1 MKPSN
6 KVGFS
11 HSECR
16 CIAVELGPSD
26 TEIKSFNR
34 ALIERS
40 GSKLA
45 PIDVEHIRFASVA
58 GSHLNAG
65 LNAIAHG
72 VEHESPELTLNG
84 KLSLSKISEI
94 DAEYAKA
101 VQDGLDW
108 LIVSNRVVAA
118 FPSFASL
125 LQSAYNV
132 GGHLQRSES
141 ELQLLRK
148 IHHSCLVHERT
159 TGKSQVLWSDVKAS
173 VLKSKPTHSLTCP
186 SLFTFC
192 VKFSG
197 GCDGHLLQE
206 TEDFV
211 KAFGYQRRSLG
222 AEVYDALSVDLKGR
236 EQRPIYRHCT
246 YKCKVQHN
254 VFFKFLLIVL
264 LPWKKL

>member
-1 MKPSN
+1 MCDFFPHRLKPIT

-11 HSECR
+11 RSECR
-16 CIAVELGPSD
+16 RIAVELCPND

-45 PIDVEHIRFASVA
+45 PIDVEQIRFASVA

-72 VEHESPELTLNG
+72 VEHESDDLTLNR
-84 KLSLSKISEI
+84 KLSLSKIREI
-94 DAEYAKA
+94 DGEYAKA

-108 LIVSNRVVAA
+108 LIVASKVVAA
-118 FPSFASL
+118 FPTFACL

-148 IHHSCLVHERT
+148 IHHSCVLHEQT
-159 TGKSQVLWSDVKAS
+159 TGKSQVLWTDVRAS
-173 VLKSKPTHSLTCP
+173 VLKSKPTHALTCP

-197 GCDGHLLQE
+197 GKEGQLLRE

-222 AEVYDALSVDLKGR
+222 AEVFEALSIDLKGR

-246 YKCKVQHN
+246 SKR
-254 VFFKFLLIVL
+254 I
-264 LPWKKL
+264 

>member
-1 MKPSN
+1 MSDEESMSDLYFSHRLKPPT

-11 HSECR
+11 
-16 CIAVELGPSD
+16 
-26 TEIKSFNR
+26 
-34 ALIERS
+34 RS

-72 VEHESPELTLNG
+72 VEHESAELTLNG
-84 KLSLSKISEI
+84 KLSLSKIREI
-94 DAEYAKA
+94 DGEYAKA

-108 LIVSNRVVAA
+108 LIVSSRVVAA

-148 IHHSCLVHERT
+148 IHHSCVFHEQT

-222 AEVYDALSVDLKGR
+222 AEVYDALSADLKGR

-246 YKCKVQHN
+246 
-254 VFFKFLLIVL
+254 
-264 LPWKKL
+264 